1 MGSLANSSS
10 LQTTIQENPLLLS
23 LSAFSQLSLLT
34 LKPSPRLRLMPT
46 TAATVMALPTTG
58 TAMAWLTVV
67 TTVLMLTPME
77 LTDTTTAR
85 GLLRLG
91 LSPPPLSP
99 LLMPTMAVTDMA
111 WPITHTVIAWL
122 TTVLTTVLTLT
133 LMLTDTTTAR
143 GPLRPSPRPMPTTV
157 IITDM
162 AWPTTG
168 TAMLTMATTATLTL
182 PVATTDII
190 TKLLLFCLKN

>member
-23 LSAFSQLSLLT
+23 VSAFSQLSLLT
-34 LKPSPRLRLMPT
+34 LKTSPRLRLMPT

-58 TAMAWLTVV
+58 TAMAWLTGV

-85 GLLRLG
+85 GLLRLR

-99 LLMPTMAVTDMA
+99 LLMPTTAVTDMA
-111 WPITHTVIAWL
+111 WPITHTVMAWL

-143 GPLRPSPRPMPTTV
+143 GPLRPS
-157 IITDM
+157 
-162 AWPTTG
+162 
-168 TAMLTMATTATLTL
+168 
-182 PVATTDII
+182 
-190 TKLLLFCLKN
+190 

>member
-1 MGSLANSSS
+1 
-10 LQTTIQENPLLLS
+10 
-23 LSAFSQLSLLT
+23 
-34 LKPSPRLRLMPT
+34 
-46 TAATVMALPTTG
+46 
-58 TAMAWLTVV
+58 MAWLTMV

-85 GLLRLG
+85 GLLRLR
-91 LSPPPLSP
+91 LSP
-99 LLMPTMAVTDMA
+99 LLMPTTAATDMV
-111 WPITHTVIAWL
+111 WPITHTVMAWL
-122 TTVLTTVLTLT
+122 TTVLTTVLTV
-133 LMLTDTTTAR
+133 TTTAR

-157 IITDM
+157 ITTDM